1 VLSQQVALLA
11 EGLAQWMNTCKCDCK
26 GCAELI
32 VAIAKVGQIK
42 MKKYPE
48 GFVIK
53 WNDSTLGKPIFG
65 KTIYYEHGKAVEAAK
80 NVSKSSGGYTIVAC
94 SEHRDDEIPS
104 GSCHYCA
111 MLQPKISTTESEE
124 NARDFIERNCF
135 NICKRISRQRPETL
149 RHPFSLYSSDR

>member
-1 VLSQQVALLA
+1 
-11 EGLAQWMNTCKCDCK
+11 
-26 GCAELI
+26 
-32 VAIAKVGQIK
+32 

-124 NARDFIERNCF
+124 KARDFIEKTVSTFVKEFHAKDQKLSDIHLVC
-135 NICKRISRQRPETL
+135 IVLTGDRIVAASTTTPDGAIEIIKIADDFL
-149 RHPFSLYSSDR
+149 RRSAKDTIQ